1 MTLLAIFAG
10 ALTGIVLGLFGSGGS
25 VITTPALLYLLQ
37 VEPKSAIAMSL
48 GIVAITATISA
59 IENWRRGLVDARI
72 AAAFGLFGI
81 VGTYAGARVGVYVPV
96 ALQLGLFAFFVYF
109 AAYKMLKGRRS
120 PTQAEAAP
128 EETQHR
134 MGHIAIHGL
143 VVGVFTG
150 LVGVGGGSLIVPA
163 LVLLSG
169 VPIKRAVATSLVIV
183 AAKSYAGFVGY
194 VPFVPINYA
203 LMGSFTAV
211 TVTGTFFGARLAGR
225 ISNRSL
231 NHGFAVFLIVMASY
245 ILLKSVI

>member
-1 MTLLAIFAG
+1 MILLAIVAG

-48 GIVAITATISA
+48 GIVAVTATISG
-59 IENWRRGLVDARI
+59 IENWRRGLVDTRI
-72 AAAFGLFGI
+72 AVAFGLFGI
-81 VGTYAGARVGVYVPV
+81 VGTYAGARAGVYVPV
-96 ALQLGLFAFFVYF
+96 ALQLGLFSLFVYL
-109 AAYKMLKGRRS
+109 AAYKMLKGGRS
-120 PTQAEAAP
+120 PSQAEAVP

-134 MGHIAIHGL
+134 MGAIAVHGL
-143 VVGVFTG
+143 VVGAFTG
-150 LVGVGGGSLIVPA
+150 LVGVGGGALIVPA

-211 TVTGTFFGARLAGR
+211 TITGTFVGARLASR

-231 NHGFAVFLIVMASY
+231 NRGFAVFLIVMASY